1 MGETVGGTAI
11 AHPLEFR
18 RRAGPHRVLVIG
30 GGLAGLFTALRLAP
44 LPVTVLSPR
53 PLGEGASSTWAQ
65 GGIAAAIGEGD
76 APEAHAADTV
86 AAGAGLTG
94 PAIARI
100 IAFEARE
107 RIEDLL
113 QYGVPFDRDLEGK
126 LRLSREA
133 AHSARRIVRVNGD
146 RAGKAVMAALIA
158 AVASAPSIC
167 VLENTEAVDLAVKRG
182 RVRGAYVRRTGEPG
196 RATFLPACAVV
207 LATGGIGQLYRV
219 TTNPNETNGSGLA
232 MAARAGAIVADP
244 EFVQFHPTAFD
255 IGRDPAPLLSE
266 AIRGDGAL
274 LVNEKGERFM
284 LPAHPAAEL
293 APRDVVARAV
303 HREIAEGRGAFLDC
317 RSINLESAFPTA
329 YEVCREVGLDPAQQP
344 IPIAPAAHYHMG
356 GVFTDVCGRT
366 SLTGLWA
373 CGEAACTGV
382 HGANRLASN
391 SLLEAIVFAA
401 RVASDIAAEAQQ
413 WAAIGEES
421 GACEGSIEL
430 PKEDAA
436 KTESAI
442 KRLRSIMAQYVGVER
457 SEATLKTALSS
468 LKELEAEAEPAGL
481 RSTIESALLITA
493 GAYERKESRGAHCR
507 LDYPALA
514 KGTPRHTYLTLNEA
528 RRIMETVTGGEPQDR
543 SADFRHLRAAV

>member
-1 MGETVGGTAI
+1 MGGTAI
-11 AHPLEFR
+11 AQPLEFR

-76 APEAHAADTV
+76 APDVHAADTI
-86 AAGAGLTG
+86 AAGAGLTE
-94 PAIARI
+94 PQIARI
-100 IAFEARE
+100 IAHEAPD

-113 QYGVPFDRDLEGK
+113 CYGVPFDRDLEGK
-126 LRLSREA
+126 LRLSQEA
-133 AHSARRIVRVNGD
+133 AHSARRIVRVQGD

-158 AVASAPSIC
+158 AVASAPSIS
-167 VLENTEAVDLAVKRG
+167 VLEHTEAVDLAFKRG

-219 TTNPNETNGSGLA
+219 TTNPKEANGSGLA
-232 MAARAGAIVADP
+232 MAARAGAIIADP

-266 AIRGDGAL
+266 AIRGEGAL
-274 LVNEKGERFM
+274 LVNERGERFM
-284 LPAHPAAEL
+284 LAVHPAAEL
-293 APRDVVARAV
+293 APRDIVARAV

-317 RSINLESAFPTA
+317 RPIDLETAFPTA
-329 YEVCREVGLDPAQQP
+329 HEVCREIELDPAQHP
-344 IPIAPAAHYHMG
+344 LPIAPAAHYHMG
-356 GVFTDVCGRT
+356 GIFTDVRGRT

-373 CGEAACTGV
+373 CGETACTGV

-391 SLLEAIVFAA
+391 SLLEAVVFAA

-413 WAAIGEES
+413 WAALGEEA
-421 GACEGSIEL
+421 GACEGSVEL

-436 KTESAI
+436 KTESAM
-442 KRLRSIMAQYVGVER
+442 KRLRSIMAQYAGVER
-457 SEATLKTALSS
+457 SEASLKTALSS
-468 LKELEAEAEPAGL
+468 LKDLETETASAGL
-481 RSTIESALLITA
+481 RGMIEAALLITA
-493 GAYERKESRGAHCR
+493 GAYERKESRGAQCR
-507 LDYPALA
+507 LDYPAGA
-514 KGTPRHTYLTLNEA
+514 RGTPRHTYLTLREA
-528 RRIMETVTGGEPQDR
+528 RKIMETVTGGEPQDR
-543 SADFRHLRAAV
+543 SADFRRLRAAV

>member
-1 MGETVGGTAI
+1 MGKSAI
-11 AHPLEFR
+11 AQPLEFR

-76 APEAHAADTV
+76 APEVHAADTI
-86 AAGAGLTG
+86 AAGAGLTD

-100 IAFEARE
+100 IALEARE

-113 QYGVPFDRDLEGK
+113 RYGVPFDRDLDGK
-126 LRLSREA
+126 LRLSQEA
-133 AHSARRIVRVNGD
+133 AHSARRIVRVQGD

-158 AVASAPSIC
+158 AVASSPSIS
-167 VLENTEAVDLAVKRG
+167 VLENTEAVDLAVRRG

-219 TTNPNETNGSGLA
+219 TTNPKEATGSGLA
-232 MAARAGAIVADP
+232 MAARAGAIIADP

-255 IGRDPAPLLSE
+255 VGRDPAPLLSE
-266 AIRGDGAL
+266 AIRGEGAL
-274 LVNEKGERFM
+274 LVNERGERFM
-284 LPAHPAAEL
+284 PATHPAAEL
-293 APRDVVARAV
+293 APRDIVARAV

-317 RSINLESAFPTA
+317 RAINLETAFPTA
-329 YEVCREVGLDPAQQP
+329 YEVCREIGLDPAQQP
-344 IPIAPAAHYHMG
+344 LPIAPAAHYHMG
-356 GVFTDVCGRT
+356 GIFTDARGRT

-391 SLLEAIVFAA
+391 SLLEAVVFAA
-401 RVASDIAAEAQQ
+401 RVASDIAEEAQQ
-413 WAAIGEES
+413 WAALGEEAT
-421 GACEGSIEL
+421 ACEGSIDL

-436 KTESAI
+436 KMESAV
-442 KRLRSIMAQYVGVER
+442 KRLRSIMAQYAGVER

-468 LKELEAEAEPAGL
+468 LKELEAEAAPVEL
-481 RSTIESALLITA
+481 RSMIESALFIAA
-493 GAYERKESRGAHCR
+493 GAYARKESRGAHCR
-507 LDYPALA
+507 LDYPGEA
-514 KGTPRHTYLTLNEA
+514 KGAPRHTYLTLREA
-528 RRIMETVTGGEPQDR
+528 RKIMETVTGGEPQDR
-543 SADFRHLRAAV
+543 SADFRRLRAAV